1 MEQSFLW
8 IWTFE
13 LGEDMTRERLA
24 KELEKT
30 RKRIADLQ
38 EKERQL
44 AEAKEKAD
52 MEASKAIV
60 EKKKIN
66 PEVLQ
71 ALCAMKEHEIKEILE
86 RRKNQDEEI
95 KKNII

>member
-13 LGEDMTRERLA
+13 LGECMTRERLA

-30 RKRIADLQ
+30 RERIAELQ

-60 EKKKIN
+60 EKKKID

-86 RRKNQDEEI
+86 RRKKQDEES

>member
-1 MEQSFLW
+1 
-8 IWTFE
+8 
-13 LGEDMTRERLA
+13 MTRERLA

-30 RKRIADLQ
+30 RERIAELQ

-44 AEAKEKAD
+44 AEAKEKID
-52 MEASKAIV
+52 
-60 EKKKIN
+60 

-71 ALCAMKEHEIKEILE
+71 ALCAMKEHEIKELLE
-86 RRKNQDEEI
+86 RRKKQDEES